1 MCSMG
6 WGDLDGRGGVGGF
19 AVLIEGN
26 FLGGARMSSACG
38 VCGIGGLR
46 QGIFV
51 H

>member
-1 MCSMG
+1 MG
-6 WGDLDGRGGVGGF
+6 RSGLDGRGGVGGF

-26 FLGGARMSSACG
+26 FLGGARMPGACG
-38 VCGIGGLR
+38 MYGIGGLR